1 MKKYENEYV
10 MMWIEDG
17 ILFSSYKEQVT
28 IDKATAEK
36 IVSDRMELTK
46 GMPYYIL
53 IDFNQLKSVTKDAR
67 DYMNSPEG
75 GLKGLLGGA
84 FVSNNVVAS
93 LFVNLYLKVNK
104 PPIPAR
110 FFTSKSEAVQWL
122 KAIKQ
127 KQSFTKLLACL

>member
-75 GLKGLLGGA
+75 GMKGLLGGA